1 MESGDVWMRR
11 WIEWTLR
18 QEEGRE
24 RRRESKREGK
34 TDELSGVGKSRWRRF
49 RGRNCSLRV
58 GAGAVV

>member
-11 WIEWTLR
+11 WIGWTLR
-18 QEEGRE
+18 QKEGRE

-34 TDELSGVGKSRWRRF
+34 TDELSGVGNSRWRRF